1 MVWLK
6 GIKINI
12 ILVYMNNSNRTLII
26 TKKPNTPL
34 HKKKNV
40 HDTHNTH
47 NTHNSHNSHD
57 KHSYDKPKH
66 ENKIITAKSIF
77 PPMIQQNDITPM
89 IVENPF
95 MITLPS
101 AIGQTLEIGDLV
113 IINKQTSKF
122 STNIVSVFTKLTE
135 ELSTNAHL
143 IGVVQSIDAH
153 NLINA
158 SFGGLI
164 NYPDGLIPAT
174 NYYLYNAKLTENRI
188 NGQQELNRFM
198 GTATSTN
205 KILWKPN

>member
-1 MVWLK
+1 
-6 GIKINI
+6 
-12 ILVYMNNSNRTLII
+12 MNNSRTLVI

-34 HKKKNV
+34 YKKKN
-40 HDTHNTH
+40 TYESYN
-47 NTHNSHNSHD
+47 NNSHD
-57 KHSYDKPKH
+57 KHSHDKHSHDKHKH

-77 PPMIQQNDITPM
+77 PQMIQNDITPM
-89 IVENPF
+89 IIDNPF

-101 AIGQTLEIGDLV
+101 AIGLVLEVGDMV
-113 IINKQTSKF
+113 IISSQTSKF
-122 STNIVSVFTKLTE
+122 STNVVSVFIKLTE
-135 ELSTNAHL
+135 ELSVSTHL

-174 NYYLYNAKLTENRI
+174 NYYLCNSILTENKF
-188 NGQQELNRFM
+188 NGQQQLNRFM

-205 KILWKPN
+205 KILWMPENLH